1 MRIIQLREQILDNT
15 LLQQTDADAVLPYLE
30 DGEEVVYSVKRG
42 SNNNEMCLK
51 LHRQN
56 NFIKVT
62 GSYFVGIDWVKENEL
77 AIQVSPKMNDGFEID
92 YVKMLND
99 ALSEGDNYEHL
110 TDLVTIH
117 FDKPSIRVTQQKD
130 LLSIFLITEYL
141 NILQRIAKKGL
152 KRVITLLKKTSKTK
166 SKDEFL

>member
-62 GSYFVGIDWVKENEL
+62 GSYFVGIDWVKENE
-77 AIQVSPKMNDGFEID
+77 
-92 YVKMLND
+92 
-99 ALSEGDNYEHL
+99 
-110 TDLVTIH
+110 
-117 FDKPSIRVTQQKD
+117 IRD
-130 LLSIFLITEYL
+130 
-141 NILQRIAKKGL
+141 
-152 KRVITLLKKTSKTK
+152 
-166 SKDEFL
+166 